1 MSTVVDAMI
10 YVYDPKQLD
19 RHFGKR
25 WAYAHMR
32 PALPRALQQG

>member
-19 RHFGKR
+19 RHVSR
-25 WAYAHMR
+25 R
-32 PALPRALQQG
+32 PAASAFVWLLL